1 MKKKIETFEDAH
13 ASIEDLKIR
22 YEAKILE
29 IEKDS
34 TISEE
39 KKIEDIEKTKEVI
52 NELFNFKNVLVETE
66 KKMMNKM
73 NCFDLVKMALLYALI
88 LILVFFTS
96 NNKKIKDIIYF
107 ILIFN
112 FSFSTVVYCSLEYV
126 NNLTPILKTIN
137 INILI
142 LVLGFLYNNLIFSY
156 FGIDIIY
163 YLTFKDYLISVYHI
177 ILILLYFCVCVFI
190 SSFFKVKIEK
200 KIENIIIKNKLIK
213 MLIGTTPF
221 LCYFSI
227 GTIFIVINEFFL
239 LKLLNLSSI
248 YTGWSQILGIIIT
261 SLNYFLI
268 AIFFEFF
275 NYKNKNNIDID
286 KKIILMLFS
295 INLIVNIAFL
305 DLYNFLGSDEKTLKA
320 KLDYTKYENQ
330 LIYKIKST
338 ENYDFYISKP
348 ENKILVFKRNLKVLE
363 FK

>member
-1 MKKKIETFEDAH
+1 
-13 ASIEDLKIR
+13 
-22 YEAKILE
+22 
-29 IEKDS
+29 
-34 TISEE
+34 
-39 KKIEDIEKTKEVI
+39 
-52 NELFNFKNVLVETE
+52 
-66 KKMMNKM
+66 
-73 NCFDLVKMALLYALI
+73 
-88 LILVFFTS
+88 
-96 NNKKIKDIIYF
+96 
-107 ILIFN
+107 
-112 FSFSTVVYCSLEYV
+112 
-126 NNLTPILKTIN
+126 
-137 INILI
+137 
-142 LVLGFLYNNLIFSY
+142 
-156 FGIDIIY
+156 
-163 YLTFKDYLISVYHI
+163 
-177 ILILLYFCVCVFI
+177 
-190 SSFFKVKIEK
+190 
-200 KIENIIIKNKLIK
+200 

>member
-73 NCFDLVKMALLYALI
+73 NCFDLVKMAFLYALI

-200 KIENIIIKNKLIK
+200 K
-213 MLIGTTPF
+213 
-221 LCYFSI
+221 
-227 GTIFIVINEFFL
+227 
-239 LKLLNLSSI
+239 
-248 YTGWSQILGIIIT
+248 
-261 SLNYFLI
+261 
-268 AIFFEFF
+268 
-275 NYKNKNNIDID
+275 
-286 KKIILMLFS
+286 
-295 INLIVNIAFL
+295 
-305 DLYNFLGSDEKTLKA
+305 
-320 KLDYTKYENQ
+320 
-330 LIYKIKST
+330 
-338 ENYDFYISKP
+338 
-348 ENKILVFKRNLKVLE
+348 
-363 FK
+363 